1 MLLLIP
7 PPTATEWTALAPAG
21 HESASAAVASRWAL
35 WQGNP
40 LRDELPHPSDWPC
53 EIAIVRSGSLAE
65 DPFSDDP
72 RNWMGPGRRALEAW
86 CDRWVGPLRES
97 DRTLLF
103 RPHARQVLSD
113 VAGVVDFLRRH
124 RGERFGIALAPAD
137 LLTPSILPA
146 CEELLQRALLVVAPQ
161 VQLVI
166 LEDLRPSAGESPEA
180 SLEAVAIGEGVLPEE
195 LLRQAVA
202 LLPSSVP
209 LAIREEAWR
218 SQAARLGV
226 PVEPAPS

>member
-1 MLLLIP
+1 M
-7 PPTATEWTALAPAG
+7 EWTPLVPAG
-21 HESASAAVASRWAL
+21 DRSPREAARPWAL

-40 LRDELPHPSDWPC
+40 LRDELPDPSTWPC

-65 DPFSDDP
+65 APFSDDP
-72 RNWMGPGRRALEAW
+72 RNWMGPGRRALEIW

-113 VAGVVDFLRRH
+113 VAGIVDFLRRH

-146 CEELLQRALLVVAPQ
+146 SEELLRRALFVVAPQ

-166 LEDLRPSAGESPEA
+166 LEDLRPVAGD
-180 SLEAVAIGEGVLPEE
+180 SLETVPIGDGVLPGELLREAVAALP
-195 LLRQAVA
+195 
-202 LLPSSVP
+202 PSVP
-209 LAIREEAWR
+209 LAIREESWR
-218 SQAARLGV
+218 SQASRLGIAV
-226 PVEPAPS
+226 APPVD